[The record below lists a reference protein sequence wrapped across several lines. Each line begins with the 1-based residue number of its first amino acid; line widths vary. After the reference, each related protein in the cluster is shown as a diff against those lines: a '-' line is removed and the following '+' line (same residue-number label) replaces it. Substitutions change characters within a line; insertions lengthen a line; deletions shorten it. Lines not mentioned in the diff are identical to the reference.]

1 MTNYLKL
8 LYEDLLRKRLCQD
21 FRKKRLGFVR
31 INGSHHIYSKDGI
44 EQKISLPVH
53 RNESLKLGM
62 QKFFMKVAQIT
73 ESDLI

>member
-1 MTNYLKL
+1 MKTCSGKDFAKIL
-8 LYEDLLRKRLCQD
+8 EKRGWVL
-21 FRKKRLGFVR
+21 VR
-31 INGSHHIYSKDGI
+31 INGSHHIYAKEGI

-73 ESDLI
+73 DSDLI

>member
-1 MTNYLKL
+1 MKICSGKDFAKIL
-8 LYEDLLRKRLCQD
+8 EKRGWVL
-21 FRKKRLGFVR
+21 VR